1 MRPGSTSASRV
12 LKEGVSDSGQVAG
25 EVLTAEVVVDSNER
39 Y

>member
-12 LKEGVSDSGQVAG
+12 LKKSVLDSGQVA
-25 EVLTAEVVVDSNER
+25 AEVVVDSNER